1 MDSIKTIWDE
11 QTTVRSADTDFLQ
24 RWKLSGFFAA
34 MQEVASHHAA
44 HLGYDYRDMLER
56 DTVWVLSRAKVRFHA
71 FPQMGET
78 VHLQTWPK
86 GLQQKIFFMRDFF
99 IIGADGHKLA
109 DASLAYVLI
118 NTRLRRV
125 LPPSALGG
133 AIPDNNGRAAIAEPL
148 EKIPTVER
156 LEEMQAVQANYSA
169 VDLMGHVNNA
179 RYIDW
184 ISDCFTFDQHRERM
198 PMSIQINYINEVR
211 PGEQVRIFRGSRP
224 DDTSSWY
231 MCGENTSSGSKAFDA
246 EFRWS

>member
-1 MDSIKTIWDE
+1 METIKTIWDE

-44 HLGYDYRDMLER
+44 NLGYDYRDMLER
-56 DTVWVLSRAKVRFHA
+56 DIIWVLSRAKVRFHA
-71 FPQMGET
+71 FPQMGEP

-99 IIGADGHKLA
+99 ITGADGRKLA

-118 NTRLRRV
+118 NTRMRRI
-125 LPPSALGG
+125 LPPAALGG
-133 AIPDNNGRAAIAEPL
+133 QIPDNNGRNAIEEPL
-148 EKIPTVER
+148 EKIPPVDA
-156 LEEMQAVQANYSA
+156 LEEMLALQANYST

-184 ISDCFTFDQHRERM
+184 ISDCFTFDQHRQHI
-198 PMSIQINYINEVR
+198 PGWLQINFINEVR
-211 PGEQVRIFRGSRP
+211 PGEQVRILRGARP
-224 DDTSSWY
+224 EDPRAWY
-231 MCGENTSSGSKAFDA
+231 ICGENATTGSKAFDA
-246 EFRWS
+246 EFGWA